1 MSYIIAIVMIL
12 MYYLVFMLYYQKL
25 FPVQR
30 SRQILILPAL
40 AIILASYVFLNT
52 QELSGLRFPAVMLVM
67 VMGLYFST
75 SMNWLQALYG
85 GGLCVLSAYSFRGIF
100 TLTGFLVF
108 QGHNFPSETDAYYV
122 ITVLALPLAFLLFW
136 TLRKSI
142 FSDAKIKKI
151 LNNKVQLKLIVI
163 YEIMAGIN
171 LANINFGRSLFPYD
185 IRYLGPY
192 LSPHG
197 LWAVKISIGNCL
209 LTLSML
215 LYAIYQSI
223 QSTELLEYR
232 YKIQTLEEQYEQQLR
247 HYKSYQKYTES
258 FRIFKHDYKSMMVSL
273 KALLKAREN
282 ERAIRLMDELYIDM
296 QKRME
301 VHKKYSDNVILDA
314 MLQDTASI
322 CEEKGIRFSFNIFEP
337 RNTGLSKLDG
347 IRIFSNITKNAVEAC
362 QQVPLPERFIYISTR
377 NDEQWVTLEAIN
389 SYDGKVFM
397 DNETP
402 VTTKQD
408 KEGHGLG
415 LSIIQEIV
423 QNLGGFVIYAADRE
437 RKTFMIRVHIPRL

>member
-12 MYYLVFMLYYQKL
+12 MYYLIFMLYYQKL
-25 FPVQR
+25 FPVQQ
-30 SRQILILPAL
+30 SRQILILLIL
-40 AIILASYVFLNT
+40 AIVLASYVFLDT

-67 VMGLYFST
+67 IVGLYFST

-85 GGLCVLSAYSFRGIF
+85 GGLCVLSVYSFRGAF
-100 TLTGFLVF
+100 TLTGSLVF
-108 QGHNFPSETDAYYV
+108 QGHSFSSETDPYYL
-122 ITVLALPLAFLLFW
+122 ITIFALPLALLLFW
-136 TLRKSI
+136 ALRRTI
-142 FSDAKIKKI
+142 FPDAKIKKL
-151 LNNKVQLKLIVI
+151 LNNKAQLKLIVI
-163 YEIMAGIN
+163 YEIMAAIN
-171 LANINFGRSLFPYD
+171 LANINLGRSLSPYD

-197 LWAVKISIGNCL
+197 IWAVKISIGSFL

-215 LYAIYQSI
+215 IYAVYQSI

-273 KALLKAREN
+273 RALLKAGEN
-282 ERAIRLMDELYIDM
+282 ERAIQLMDDLYIDM
-296 QKRME
+296 QKRMDI
-301 VHKKYSDNVILDA
+301 HKKYSDNVVLDA
-314 MLQDTASI
+314 MLQDTANI

-337 RNTGLSKLDG
+337 RNTELSKLDA

-397 DNETP
+397 DNEIP
-402 VTTKQD
+402 RTTKAD
-408 KEGHGLG
+408 KEEHGLG

-423 QNLGGFVIYAADRE
+423 QNLGGFIIYTADRE
-437 RKTFMIRVHIPRL
+437 TKTFIIRVHIPRL